1 MESRA
6 YAPGH
11 ITGFVEFPIRIGDPL
26 ILGSRGAGVCIDH
39 GILTHIILEPSNK
52 NHVNI
57 YINNKLEDD
66 AEVSKYVISY
76 YLMNTS
82 KKFNIEVRHYSSIP
96 IGYGLGSSG
105 AAALSLSLALNN
117 LLNLFDN
124 LKAAQVA
131 HIADLECKCGM
142 GTVIAE
148 YYGGLELRL
157 KAGAPGIGYVKQ
169 LQFNDN
175 YKVVILPLNPIS
187 TKEFLTNKISLI
199 NGIGGKMLKELEEN
213 PTIDEFLRLSFLFA
227 RSIKFGDKRSYDI
240 IEELRANGYYSSLA
254 MFGES
259 IFTIVKNDEIN
270 DVCSILT
277 KYGKPIIT
285 NINKDG
291 AKVIDT

>member
-11 ITGFVEFPIRIGDPL
+11 ITGFVEFPIRTGNPL
-26 ILGSRGAGVCIDH
+26 IRGSRGAGVCIDH
-39 GILTHIILEPSNK
+39 GILTHIVLEPSNK
-52 NHVNI
+52 NHVNV
-57 YINNKLEDD
+57 YINNKLEND

-76 YLMNTS
+76 YIMNTS
-82 KKFNIEVRHYSSIP
+82 KKFNIEVRHYTSIP

-157 KAGAPGIGYVKQ
+157 KAGAPGIGYVKR

-213 PTIDEFLRLSFLFA
+213 PSVEEFLKLSFLFA
-227 RSIKFGDKRSYDI
+227 RSIKFGDKRSYNI
-240 IEELRANGYYSSLA
+240 IEELRENGYCSSLA

-259 IFTIVKNDEIN
+259 VFTIVKNDEIN
-270 DVCSILT
+270 NVCSILT

-285 NINKDG
+285 NINKGG